1 MVQKNNKNDIVIS
14 QGQKYNSGY
23 DNVRDS
29 DYKTKH
35 KQEYW
40 VEIGGIK
47 LIRPDENL
55 RNSNRNDLIIFAYN
69 KNNNEVLAYWNAT
82 KKQGSSVSLTGLI
95 FHPYII
101 VALGLSA
108 FIYYYV
114 NIGAERVENP
124 FNYNSGIIVL
134 LMIAFY
140 FSYANWSM
148 INYAQKKV
156 NAQKNNLKK

>member
-1 MVQKNNKNDIVIS
+1 MAQKNNKNDIVIS
-14 QGQKYNSGY
+14 QGQKYNSGS
-23 DNVRDS
+23 DSVRDS

-55 RNSNRNDLIIFAYN
+55 RNSDKNDLIVFAYN
-69 KNNNEVLAYWNAT
+69 KNNNEVLAYWNVT
-82 KKQGSSVSLTGLI
+82 KKKGSSSSLTGLI
-95 FHPYII
+95 FHPYLL
-101 VALGLSA
+101 VTFGLSA
-108 FIYYYV
+108 YIYYYV
-114 NIGAERVENP
+114 NIGTERLEDP
-124 FNYNSGIIVL
+124 IKYNSGIIIL

-140 FSYANWSM
+140 FSYANWSK